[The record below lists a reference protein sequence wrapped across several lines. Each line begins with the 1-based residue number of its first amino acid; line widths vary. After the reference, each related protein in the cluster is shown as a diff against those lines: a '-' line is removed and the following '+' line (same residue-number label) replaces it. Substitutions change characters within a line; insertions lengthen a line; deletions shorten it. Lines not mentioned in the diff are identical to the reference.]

1 MFRIRIPRRVTLR
14 KVHSIDHSI
23 SIETAQ
29 EDNSQVRKGGLPP
42 LKLQFF
48 DVSWVVMQ
56 LERGSTALP
65 NCGLISLSGASDIEW
80 LMLCTLN
87 SVAAVL
93 R

>member
-42 LKLQFF
+42 LKL
-48 DVSWVVMQ
+48 
-56 LERGSTALP
+56 
-65 NCGLISLSGASDIEW
+65 LIPSILK
-80 LMLCTLN
+80 
-87 SVAAVL
+87 VL
-93 R
+93 GP